1 MTSTRHAALARWEA
15 FLPAADSYGHRRNH
29 LESGHPWVSRLSP
42 ALRTRLVLEEE
53 LIDSLKAT
61 WPFPKV
67 EKLVQ
72 EIVWHTYWKGWL
84 ELRPAVWTD
93 YQTWLAQEKPLLPD
107 TTHEAMA
114 AIEQGRSG
122 VAFMDA
128 LTDELK
134 ATGYLHNHARMWF
147 AAFWI
152 HTRRLPWQAGA
163 DFFYRHLLDADA
175 ASNTLS
181 WRWVAGLQTP
191 GKTYLVRRSNLEKYA
206 AALVAAH
213 PAGLEELEDDRA
225 TSAVIKLEPNPPLL
239 PLPSDP
245 PAASPA
251 RPHALWLHWD
261 DLAVELPPHAAM
273 VKPAA
278 VLAVWPLALVES
290 WSAVK
295 TAHFRMAL
303 RDGLERAARAFGCP
317 GLWLESPQPAQ
328 ALMDWLRE
336 NRMDHLTGF
345 RPWVGDWSS
354 VPPALE
360 SGGFSPTWL
369 QRDWDR
375 AWFPCATKGFFGFW
389 EQVRPQLAA
398 GWLGAGSPPLR

>member
-1 MTSTRHAALARWEA
+1 ME
-15 FLPAADSYGHRRNH
+15 PGHR
-29 LESGHPWVSRLSP
+29 WVSRLSP

-53 LIDSLKAT
+53 LLDSLKAA

-72 EIVWHTYWKGWL
+72 EIVWRTYWKGWL
-84 ELRPAVWTD
+84 EQRPSVWTD
-93 YQTWLAQEKPLLPD
+93 YQTWLTTEKPQLPSS
-107 TTHEAMA
+107 TQEAME
-114 AIEQGRSG
+114 AIENGRSG

-134 ATGYLHNHARMWF
+134 TTGYLHNHARMWF

-191 GKTYLVRRSNLEKYA
+191 GKSYLVRRSNLEKYA
-206 AALVAAH
+206 AAAVAAH
-213 PAGLEELEDDRA
+213 PGGLDELNDDRA
-225 TSAVIKLEPNPPLL
+225 TPAVLKSDPNPPPL
-239 PLPSDP
+239 PLPTDP
-245 PAASPA
+245 PAAFPA
-251 RPHALWLHWD
+251 GPHALWLHWD
-261 DLAVELPPHAAM
+261 DLAVELPPPAAM
-273 VKPAA
+273 AKPAA
-278 VLAVWPLALVES
+278 ILAVWPLAVVES

-295 TAHFRMAL
+295 TAHFRTAL
-303 RDGLERAARAFGCP
+303 RDGLERAARAFACP
-317 GLWLESPQPAQ
+317 AVWLESREPAQ
-328 ALMDWLRE
+328 ALMEWLQEHRISQ
-336 NRMDHLTGF
+336 LTGF
-345 RPWVGDWSS
+345 RPLVGDWFS
-354 VPPALE
+354 VPPELE
-360 SGGFSPTWL
+360 SGGLSPTWL

-375 AWFPCATKGFFGFW
+375 ARFPYATKGFFGFW

-398 GWLGAGSPPLR
+398 GWPGAGSQPLR